1 MKIIDDCTQR
11 TRAMVKQYEKEIK
24 NLSEELY
31 EKETLTIKEIRK
43 ILG

>member
-1 MKIIDDCTQR
+1 
-11 TRAMVKQYEKEIK
+11 MVKQYEKEIK